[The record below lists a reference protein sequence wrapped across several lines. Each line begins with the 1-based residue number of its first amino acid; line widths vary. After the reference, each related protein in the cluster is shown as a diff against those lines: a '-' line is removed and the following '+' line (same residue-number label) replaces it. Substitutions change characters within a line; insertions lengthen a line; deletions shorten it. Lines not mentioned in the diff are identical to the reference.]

1 MLYLA
6 IAYYLHTE
14 EGQTDKQTDRAVQ
27 SEKEREREYVI
38 QMTRRNNNNKNQR
51 TSCLWRFFLTVF
63 QEGKQKRSESK
74 VWIVVLTC
82 Y

>member
-27 SEKEREREYVI
+27 SERGRGREYVI
-38 QMTRRNNNNKNQR
+38 QMTRRNNNNRKPR
-51 TSCLWRFFLTVF
+51 TSCLWRFFSRHF
-63 QEGKQKRSESK
+63 KKKKSK
-74 VWIVVLTC
+74 NGQNPKFE
-82 Y
+82 